1 MTGKILKRGGDY
13 LSRGKKQIEGQLSF
27 DFCLDARNYV
37 VQANTLIGGKQ
48 ALKLN
53 SAKLIRSA
61 IMQVVGGDEELKP
74 DIITVNELSELL
86 NVPASN
92 IYRDIDDITDD
103 IISNPVFVREIKE
116 GRTIGFIKIP
126 WVTKC
131 EYKADVGVAIKLNE
145 ELKPFLINLKEHYTQ
160 YTLGEVLAM
169 KSVYAIRIFEILQSK
184 MMSGNLP
191 RNGTNIILSV
201 QELRECCDC
210 EDKYKAFGDFK
221 KRVVDKAVSEINR
234 VTYYDLTFSYQKC
247 GRNVAAI
254 DFFITSKFRHMKK

>member
-1 MTGKILKRGGDY
+1 MP
-13 LSRGKKQIEGQLSF
+13 RGKKQVQGQLSF
-27 DFCLDARNYV
+27 DFCLDTRNYV

-61 IMQVVGGDEELKP
+61 IMQVVRDDEELKP
-74 DIITVNELSELL
+74 YIITINELSEIL
-86 NVPASN
+86 NVPTSN

-103 IISNPVFVREIKE
+103 IISNPVYVREIKD

-126 WVTKC
+126 WVTRC
-131 EYKADVGVAIKLNE
+131 EYKADIGVAIKLNE

-184 MMSGNLP
+184 MMSNNVP
-191 RNGTNIILSV
+191 RNGINIVLSV

-234 VTYYDLTFSYQKC
+234 VTYYDLTFSYQKK
-247 GRNVAAI
+247 GRSVTAI
-254 DFFITSKFRHMKK
+254 DFFIVSKFKRMKRNRV